1 MEKKR
6 KYKPQDF
13 ESAIVDKDLLNK
25 DGSLKIR
32 RGYKNKYKALD
43 EKHGIVWYH
52 AVYEKMPLA
61 VFGFTFVDDKYHQ
74 FGTFSAELNLK
85 SNTLIAKYSYDS
97 IILPKERFLQKIENH
112 KIFFEWCVWNLG

>member
-1 MEKKR
+1 MEKKK

-32 RGYKNKYKALD
+32 RGYENKYKALD

-52 AVYEKMPLA
+52 AVYKNLPLA
-61 VFGFTFVDDKYHQ
+61 VFGFTFVIDKHNQ

-85 SNTLIAKYSYDS
+85 SNTLIAKYSYEG
-97 IILPKERFLQKIENH
+97 ILLSKERFLQKMENH
-112 KIFFEWCVWNLG
+112 KIFFEWCVWNLC

>member
-1 MEKKR
+1 MDKK
-6 KYKPQDF
+6 KKFTPQDF
-13 ESAIVDKDLLNK
+13 GAAVVEKDFLNK

-52 AVYEKMPLA
+52 AVYQKMPLA
-61 VFGFTFVDDKYHQ
+61 VFGFTFVDDKHHQ
-74 FGTFSAELNLK
+74 FGTFSAQLNLE
-85 SNTLIAKYSYDS
+85 SNTLIARYSYEGVLLS
-97 IILPKERFLQKIENH
+97 KERFLQKIENH